1 VSIKRQLDAL
11 ALEPEAVNPCRCG
24 VSAEHIRMACIRVL
38 EKIAVTCDD
47 IRVAREEAEREVGQV
62 QGASAAGSRSSSASA
77 ESGPVA
83 DAFAGQSKGADGPMA
98 SSVGMV
104 GGAGGGRGATGGY
117 SSTRG
122 GSGSSKAYSDLML
135 HHSVLEGL
143 CGALSDYS
151 REVRW
156 LASSTLGRIA
166 DADETIVVQAVASL
180 LSHQFEDIRSLGVEM
195 IKGVSHGKVVSP
207 FCREMLEETVALLAS
222 SVKETRA
229 AAASALQALCPQG
242 EAAGQGAPGGHE
254 LVYDVVAVLA
264 DLMADP
270 RSTVRLAAM
279 SAISKIVPGGGREAA
294 VAIEDLL
301 QHSDPRIKVLAIF
314 ALEEVVGVDDEQAM
328 YINAVAA
335 LDPSPDVRVAVMHAV
350 SSMST
355 RGSVGALNALSSG
368 CTDPSDSVR
377 FACHGK
383 CGVFKPSTQNRIR
396 PLLFPPSL
404 GPHVMKSSCEG
415 GIIATYQTPCLV
427 PSQQPDRDRRAG

>member
-1 VSIKRQLDAL
+1 MSIKRQLDAL

-24 VSAEHIRMACIRVL
+24 VSAEHIRVACIRVL
-38 EKIAVTCDD
+38 EKIAITAED
-47 IRVAREEAEREVGQV
+47 IRAAREQAVSEDDEL
-62 QGASAAGSRSSSASA
+62 QGASTGDSRLSSTSAKGGS
-77 ESGPVA
+77 VA
-83 DAFAGQSKGADGPMA
+83 DPPAKQVKSADGSII
-98 SSVGMV
+98 SSLGMV
-104 GGAGGGRGATGGY
+104 GGVAPGGKGATGGF

-156 LASSTLGRIA
+156 LASSTVGRIA
-166 DADETIVVQAVASL
+166 EADETIVVQAVASL
-180 LSHQFEDIRSLGVEM
+180 LSHQFEDIRSLGVEI
-195 IKGVSHGKVVSP
+195 IKGVSHGKIVSP

-222 SVKETRA
+222 SVLETRA
-229 AAASALQALCPQG
+229 AAAVALQALCPQG
-242 EAAGQGAPGGHE
+242 EVAGLDASEGHE

-264 DLMADP
+264 DLMGDS

-279 SAISKIVPGGGREAA
+279 SAITKIVPGGGREAA
-294 VAIEDLL
+294 LAIEELL

-314 ALEEVVGVDDEQAM
+314 ALEEVVGADDEQAM

-350 SSMST
+350 SSMSS
-355 RGSVGALNALSSG
+355 RGSVGALNALASG

-377 FACHGK
+377 ITCRGTCADFQ
-383 CGVFKPSTQNRIR
+383 PSAQIGSASSFSRPRESR
-396 PLLFPPSL
+396 PL
-404 GPHVMKSSCEG
+404 
-415 GIIATYQTPCLV
+415 
-427 PSQQPDRDRRAG
+427 